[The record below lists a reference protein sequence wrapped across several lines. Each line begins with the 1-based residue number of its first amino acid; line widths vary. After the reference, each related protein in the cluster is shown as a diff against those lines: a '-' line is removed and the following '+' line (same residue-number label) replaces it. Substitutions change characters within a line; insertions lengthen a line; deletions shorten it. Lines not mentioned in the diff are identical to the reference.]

1 MIEVDYLQAVLRL
14 GAYQANNLARRV
26 ARQADDGEPLGALDI
41 VNELLLIVE
50 GLGRAGG
57 VTFPADHWKEFDP
70 AEANLVAEADDGSW
84 PLEDVKTLVDL
95 TGGVTF
101 PADLLKD
108 LDPEK

>member
-14 GAYQANNLARRV
+14 GAIQANSLALRV
-26 ARQADDGEPLGALDI
+26 ARQADDGKPLGVLGI
-41 VNELLLIVE
+41 VNELTLLAE
-50 GLGRAGG
+50 ALSLAGC
-57 VTFPADHWKEFDP
+57 TAFPADLLAQ
-70 AEANLVAEADDGSW
+70 AEDGSW
-84 PLEDVKTLVDL
+84 PFEDVKTLVDL